1 MVALISHVFFYLME
15 QIEFPYKECQL
26 GNRIA
31 DVQLIEQLKVDNCH
45 LDLDICGTAE
55 KSFLVKEREQ
65 DKALRYT
72 VYFSDECILAPM
84 AYFHTELLELTR
96 TVNSKGIKFMGVNV
110 GDAEDPHD
118 HIYLSETSRKYTKA
132 GDANPGDNQGD
143 PDTSQ
148 VIEDELDIIN
158 EDSNPNSK
166 IFRYTEDSTDRSLLM
181 TLDQAILKSIESCPS
196 DEMKKKMYSSIL
208 LVGGGIRFNMVQKY
222 ITQKLHLQ
230 IPPIFRQD
238 LMEVQINPKGMSSED
253 TTWRGAAILCSLG
266 SAQELWITPKEWCRQ
281 GQKLLREKAPFPW
294 A

>member
-1 MVALISHVFFYLME
+1 ME

-31 DVQLIEQLKVDNCH
+31 DVQLIEQLKIDNCH

-118 HIYLSETSRKYTKA
+118 HIYLSETSRKYTKVSEIV
-132 GDANPGDNQGD
+132 DRNLFQPVQNNECCQFH
-143 PDTSQ
+143 
-148 VIEDELDIIN
+148 INLII
-158 EDSNPNSK
+158 
-166 IFRYTEDSTDRSLLM
+166 SLF
-181 TLDQAILKSIESCPS
+181 
-196 DEMKKKMYSSIL
+196 SS
-208 LVGGGIRFNMVQKY
+208 G
-222 ITQKLHLQ
+222 
-230 IPPIFRQD
+230 
-238 LMEVQINPKGMSSED
+238 
-253 TTWRGAAILCSLG
+253 W
-266 SAQELWITPKEWCRQ
+266 
-281 GQKLLREKAPFPW
+281 
-294 A
+294 